1 MSGIL
6 NKKSLNQNNMA
17 KRRRKSNRRRTSY
30 RRRRSSLGL
39 GGISTS
45 KLSAK
50 NAAAELLDAALI
62 AGGAIAAAK
71 GIGMLDKA
79 VNKSGSKM
87 MGFVAPAVV
96 TAAGVAGAM
105 MGGGM
110 VKSVAKGV
118 ALGGAVKVA
127 EKAMNKENLISGL
140 DDDQPLMLPGIGS
153 YGQAALPELS
163 HYSEN
168 PDAPV
173 TTTGGDPQYY
183 MGQPSE
189 LLSGYDEVIA
199 Y

>member
-1 MSGIL
+1 
-6 NKKSLNQNNMA
+6 MA
-17 KRRRKSNRRRTSY
+17 KRKRRRRNSFRRK
-30 RRRRSSLGL
+30 RRSSLGL

-50 NAAAELLDAALI
+50 NATNELLDVALI
-62 AGGAIAAAK
+62 TGGAIAAAK
-71 GIGMLDKA
+71 GIGALDKI
-79 VNKSGSKM
+79 VNKSGSRA

-96 TAAGVAGAM
+96 TVAGVAGAM
-105 MGGGM
+105 MGDGM

-118 ALGGAVKVA
+118 AMGGAIKVA
-127 EKAMNKENLISGL
+127 EKAMNRENLLSGV

-153 YGQAALPELS
+153 FGQAALPELS

-168 PDAPV
+168 PNAEV
-173 TTTGGDPQYY
+173 TTTGSDPQYY

-189 LLSGYDEVIA
+189 VLSGDDDVIA

>member
-1 MSGIL
+1 
-6 NKKSLNQNNMA
+6 MA
-17 KRRRKSNRRRTSY
+17 KRKRKNTRRRTSY
-30 RRRRSSLGL
+30 RRRRRSSGL
-39 GGISTS
+39 GGLSTS
-45 KLSAK
+45 KLNVK
-50 NAAAELLDAALI
+50 NATNELFDVVLI

-105 MGGGM
+105 MGDGM
-110 VKSVAKGV
+110 VKSVAKGI
-118 ALGGAVKVA
+118 AMGGAVKLA
-127 EKAMNKENLISGL
+127 EKAMNKENLLSGL

-153 YGQAALPELS
+153 FGQAALPELS

-168 PDAPV
+168 PDAAV

-189 LLSGYDEVIA
+189 MLSGDEDLIA

>member
-1 MSGIL
+1 
-6 NKKSLNQNNMA
+6 
-17 KRRRKSNRRRTSY
+17 
-30 RRRRSSLGL
+30 L

-45 KLSAK
+45 KLNAK
-50 NAAAELLDAALI
+50 NATTELLDVALI
-62 AGGAIAAAK
+62 AGGAIVASK

-87 MGFVAPAVV
+87 MGLVAPAVATV
-96 TAAGVAGAM
+96 AGVAGAM
-105 MGGGM
+105 MGNGM
-110 VKSVAKGV
+110 VKSVSKGI
-118 ALGGAVKVA
+118 ALGGALKVA
-127 EKAMNKENLISGL
+127 EKAMNKENLLAGL

-153 YGQAALPELS
+153 YGQASLPELS

-168 PDAPV
+168 PNAPV

-189 LLSGYDEVIA
+189 MLSGDEEIIA

>member
-1 MSGIL
+1 M
-6 NKKSLNQNNMA
+6 
-17 KRRRKSNRRRTSY
+17 
-30 RRRRSSLGL
+30 
-39 GGISTS
+39 
-45 KLSAK
+45 SAK
-50 NAAAELLDAALI
+50 NATNELLDVALI
-62 AGGAIAAAK
+62 AGGAVVAAK
-71 GIGMLDKA
+71 GIGMLDRV

-96 TAAGVAGAM
+96 TAAGVAGAV
-105 MGGGM
+105 MGEGL

-118 ALGGAVKVA
+118 AMGGALKVA
-127 EKAMNKENLISGL
+127 EKAMNKENLLSGL
-140 DDDQPLMLPGIGS
+140 DDDDQPLMLPGIGS

-189 LLSGYDEVIA
+189 MLSGDDEIIA

>member
-1 MSGIL
+1 
-6 NKKSLNQNNMA
+6 MA
-17 KRRRKSNRRRTSY
+17 KRRRRRGANY
-30 RRRRSSLGL
+30 KRRRSSGL

-45 KLSAK
+45 KLNVK
-50 NAAAELLDAALI
+50 NAANEALDAALI

-71 GIGMLDKA
+71 GIGILDKA
-79 VNKSGSKM
+79 INKSGGRM

-105 MGGGM
+105 MTAGM

-118 ALGGAVKVA
+118 AIGGALKVA
-127 EKAMNKENLISGL
+127 EKAINKENILSGM
-140 DDDQPLMLPGIGS
+140 DDNQTLMLPGIGS
-153 YGQAALPELS
+153 YGQAALPELP

-168 PDAPV
+168 PNAEA

-189 LLSGYDEVIA
+189 VLNGDDDVIA

>member
-1 MSGIL
+1 
-6 NKKSLNQNNMA
+6 MA
-17 KRRRKSNRRRTSY
+17 KRRRRRRKTY
-30 RRRRSSLGL
+30 RRRSRSLGL

-45 KLSAK
+45 KMSVK
-50 NAAAELLDAALI
+50 NATTELLDVALI
-62 AGGAIAAAK
+62 TGGAIAAAK
-71 GIGMLDKA
+71 GVGMLDKV

-96 TAAGVAGAM
+96 TAAGVVGAM
-105 MGGGM
+105 MGNGM
-110 VKSVAKGV
+110 VKTVAKGI
-118 ALGGAVKVA
+118 AMGGALKVA
-127 EKAMNKENLISGL
+127 EKAMNKENLLSGV
-140 DDDQPLMLPGIGS
+140 DDQPLMLPGIGS

-168 PDAPV
+168 SDAPV

-189 LLSGYDEVIA
+189 MLSGDDDIVA